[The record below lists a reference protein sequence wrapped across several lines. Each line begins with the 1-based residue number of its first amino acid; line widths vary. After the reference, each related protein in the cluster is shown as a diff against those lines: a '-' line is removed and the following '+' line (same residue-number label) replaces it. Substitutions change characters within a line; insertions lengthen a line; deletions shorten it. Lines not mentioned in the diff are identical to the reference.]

1 MNEKRM
7 PLSAIKT
14 PAVIVYMDVLE
25 SNIARMSRLAREA
38 GVRLRP
44 HTKIHEC
51 PDIAKM
57 QIAAGACGIEVGAI
71 ERALCMAEAGI
82 DDILIAHPF
91 YGDHKLA
98 VLRRLLDKPGLK
110 ITVMVDMMEQA
121 EGISRV
127 GESIGRAI
135 PTLLK
140 VNTGGDRFGVPP
152 GEPALRMA
160 KQLCRLTGIAFEG
173 IYVHEMGGK
182 PTPESMNRLAL
193 ESATMAAETA
203 RLLSKEGIPGGHV
216 SVGASPTLQATC
228 SLLKGKQFPEI
239 TEIHPGHCAI
249 GDMWHVRG
257 RVSTREACAA
267 AVLCTVMSAADP
279 GHVVG
284 RRRVQ
289 DLRGRFAHP
298 VPGHA
303 RILPAGKAELRF
315 GAGPRGPLAGTD
327 LRGDGLCAIHGT
339 GCRFRKTAQDRG
351 SPGNHPQQRDSDDQ
365 HAGED
370 LRRPSRHG
378 RAGLRGRR
386 TERGTPA
393 ARGDSPLLN
402 RDGRPSIG
410 SGV

>member
-1 MNEKRM
+1 MNEQGM
-7 PLSAIKT
+7 PLSAIGT
-14 PAVIVYMDVLE
+14 PAVIVHMDVLE

-98 VLRRLLDKPGLK
+98 VLRQLLDKPGLK
-110 ITVMVDMMEQA
+110 LTVMVDMMEQA
-121 EGISRV
+121 EGISR
-127 GESIGRAI
+127 IGKSLGRTI

-160 KQLCRLTGIAFEG
+160 KRLCRLTEIAFEG
-173 IYVHEMGGK
+173 LYVHEMGGK
-182 PTPESMNRLAL
+182 PAPESMHRLAL
-193 ESATMAAETA
+193 EAATMAAETA
-203 RLLSKEGIPGGHV
+203 RLLAKEGIPGRHV

-228 SLLKGKQFPEI
+228 TLLKGKQFPEI
-239 TEIHPGHCAI
+239 TEIHPGHCVI

-257 RVSTREACAA
+257 RVSAREACAA

-279 GHVVG
+279 RHVVVDVG
-284 RRRVQ
+284 Y
-289 DLRGRFAHP
+289 
-298 VPGHA
+298 
-303 RILPAGKAELRF
+303 KTF
-315 GAGPRGPLAGTD
+315 GADSLIQYRD
-327 LRGDGLCAIHGT
+327 M
-339 GCRFRKTAQDRG
+339 
-351 SPGNHPQQRDSDDQ
+351 PGFFWQGKPSFGAVQGR
-365 HAGED
+365 ED
-370 LRRPSRHG
+370 LWPGKISAETACVQYTEQDAAPEKRLRIGDRLEIIPNNATLAISTQERIYGVRHG
-378 RAGLRGRR
+378 MVERIFAVAGRDDRA
-386 TERGTPA
+386 PA
-393 ARGDSPLLN
+393 SQG
-402 RDGRPSIG
+402 
-410 SGV
+410 

>member
-1 MNEKRM
+1 MNERRM
-7 PLSAIKT
+7 PLSAIET
-14 PAVIVYMDVLE
+14 PAVIVYMDILE

-57 QIAAGACGIEVGAI
+57 QLAAGACGIEVGAI

-121 EGISRV
+121 EEIAQM
-127 GESIGRAI
+127 GETLGREI
-135 PTLLK
+135 PALIK

-160 KQLCRLTGIAFEG
+160 KQLCRLPGIAFEG

-182 PTPESMNRLAL
+182 PTPESMDRVAI
-193 ESATMAAETA
+193 ESATMAVETA
-203 RLLSKEGIPGGHV
+203 RLLAKEGIPGRHV
-216 SVGASPTLQATC
+216 SVGASPTLEATC
-228 SLLKGKQFPEI
+228 ALLKGKQFPEI

-267 AVLCTVMSAADP
+267 AVLCTVMSAAGP
-279 GHVVG
+279 RHVV
-284 RRRVQ
+284 V
-289 DLRGRFAHP
+289 D
-298 VPGHA
+298 
-303 RILPAGKAELRF
+303 AGYKTF
-315 GAGPRGPLAGTD
+315 GADSLIQYRDMPGF
-327 LRGDGLCAIHGT
+327 
-339 GCRFRKTAQDRG
+339 FRQGKPSFG
-351 SPGNHPQQRDSDDQ
+351 SVQGR
-365 HAGED
+365 ED
-370 LRRPSRHG
+370 LWPGRISAETACVQYMEPDVASGKRLRIGDRLEIIPNNATLAISMQEKIYGVRHG
-378 RAGLRGRR
+378 LVERIFAVAGRNGR
-386 TERGTPA
+386 TP
-393 ARGDSPLLN
+393 RPHGDN
-402 RDGRPSIG
+402 RMT
-410 SGV
+410 VL